1 MYIKSI
7 YIVVFIEIYFTWIF
21 AGELFY
27 PLHIHFYD
35 IDSFGRG
42 NKKVIFILSGK
53 AEVCCPRFININ
65 VGYLPSRRIV
75 DGYTFAC

>member
-27 PLHIHFYD
+27 PFHIHF
-35 IDSFGRG
+35 
-42 NKKVIFILSGK
+42 
-53 AEVCCPRFININ
+53 
-65 VGYLPSRRIV
+65 
-75 DGYTFAC
+75 